1 MGFLDMVDQPRHL
14 YKALVTIIR
23 ETLIKRIAA
32 LVLMNPIDM
41 LVILKLVQ
49 KLLRALSLVDFLV
62 TFLF

>member
-14 YKALVTIIR
+14 YEALVTIIR